1 MDREVA
7 IQEACEQSARYG
19 RSGTDSLECDWK
31 WALENKIDQFIA
43 KADGRGKTD
52 PTGEAGTEAVA
63 RVKET
68 LREHYAMILGI
79 YDYYASLNAD
89 GDVFTIGMN
98 EFNAFLNE
106 CELPIP
112 GSLDCNKQHLE
123 QLFVAIDSGQKAKEK
138 FNSKHALSRQEF
150 LQFLVRA
157 AVSRYCKPRKKGE
170 EPIHTDVSAALR
182 ELLLNQMKPNVDPAA
197 LQNSNEFRQKFL
209 YVQETDALLAQH
221 ESTLQALYDVYSDEQ
236 HATSDLTSISGM
248 LGITQWLNMC
258 DHLQLVDEEF
268 TIREMTSCFMWA
280 RMRVADETNIVERRK
295 MCNLKFVD
303 FLEALCRMATMKT
316 MPTDDEVEA
325 AGCADGGEM
334 LLKMV
339 PSERRNFV
347 VQRPQNWD
355 SEPRQPIWRCL
366 FHLISLITRSVEGV
380 VTVKVKGVDPTVKA
394 DLRLTRAEVKT
405 FKKLGGLAGAEQSS
419 PGP

>member
-1 MDREVA
+1 MH
-7 IQEACEQSARYG
+7 G
-19 RSGTDSLECDWK
+19 
-31 WALENKIDQFIA
+31 
-43 KADGRGKTD
+43 
-52 PTGEAGTEAVA
+52 
-63 RVKET
+63 
-68 LREHYAMILGI
+68 H
-79 YDYYASLNAD
+79 
-89 GDVFTIGMN
+89 
-98 EFNAFLNE
+98 
-106 CELPIP
+106 
-112 GSLDCNKQHLE
+112 

-138 FNSKHALSRQEF
+138 FNLKHALSRQEF

-182 ELLLNQMKPNVDPAA
+182 ELLINQMKPYVDPAA

-295 MCNLKFVD
+295 MCNLKFGVRRLHTITSPLR
-303 FLEALCRMATMKT
+303 FTLWPIPGQSHP
-316 MPTDDEVEA
+316 MPTQA
-325 AGCADGGEM
+325 
-334 LLKMV
+334 
-339 PSERRNFV
+339 
-347 VQRPQNWD
+347 
-355 SEPRQPIWRCL
+355 
-366 FHLISLITRSVEGV
+366 
-380 VTVKVKGVDPTVKA
+380 
-394 DLRLTRAEVKT
+394 
-405 FKKLGGLAGAEQSS
+405 
-419 PGP
+419 

>member
-1 MDREVA
+1 MH
-7 IQEACEQSARYG
+7 G
-19 RSGTDSLECDWK
+19 
-31 WALENKIDQFIA
+31 
-43 KADGRGKTD
+43 
-52 PTGEAGTEAVA
+52 
-63 RVKET
+63 
-68 LREHYAMILGI
+68 H
-79 YDYYASLNAD
+79 
-89 GDVFTIGMN
+89 
-98 EFNAFLNE
+98 
-106 CELPIP
+106 
-112 GSLDCNKQHLE
+112 
-123 QLFVAIDSGQKAKEK
+123 QLFVAIGSGQKAKEK

-182 ELLLNQMKPNVDPAA
+182 ELLINQMKPYVDPAA

-295 MCNLKFVD
+295 MCNLKFGV
-303 FLEALCRMATMKT
+303 
-316 MPTDDEVEA
+316 
-325 AGCADGGEM
+325 
-334 LLKMV
+334 
-339 PSERRNFV
+339 RR
-347 VQRPQNWD
+347 
-355 SEPRQPIWRCL
+355 
-366 FHLISLITRSVEGV
+366 HTIT
-380 VTVKVKGVDPTVKA
+380 
-394 DLRLTRAEVKT
+394 
-405 FKKLGGLAGAEQSS
+405 
-419 PGP
+419 

>member
-1 MDREVA
+1 MH
-7 IQEACEQSARYG
+7 G
-19 RSGTDSLECDWK
+19 
-31 WALENKIDQFIA
+31 
-43 KADGRGKTD
+43 
-52 PTGEAGTEAVA
+52 
-63 RVKET
+63 
-68 LREHYAMILGI
+68 H
-79 YDYYASLNAD
+79 
-89 GDVFTIGMN
+89 
-98 EFNAFLNE
+98 
-106 CELPIP
+106 
-112 GSLDCNKQHLE
+112 

-182 ELLLNQMKPNVDPAA
+182 ELLLNQMKPYVDPAA

-295 MCNLKFVD
+295 MCNLKFGVRRLHTITSPLR
-303 FLEALCRMATMKT
+303 FTLWPIPGQSHP
-316 MPTDDEVEA
+316 MPTQA
-325 AGCADGGEM
+325 
-334 LLKMV
+334 
-339 PSERRNFV
+339 
-347 VQRPQNWD
+347 
-355 SEPRQPIWRCL
+355 
-366 FHLISLITRSVEGV
+366 
-380 VTVKVKGVDPTVKA
+380 
-394 DLRLTRAEVKT
+394 
-405 FKKLGGLAGAEQSS
+405 
-419 PGP
+419 